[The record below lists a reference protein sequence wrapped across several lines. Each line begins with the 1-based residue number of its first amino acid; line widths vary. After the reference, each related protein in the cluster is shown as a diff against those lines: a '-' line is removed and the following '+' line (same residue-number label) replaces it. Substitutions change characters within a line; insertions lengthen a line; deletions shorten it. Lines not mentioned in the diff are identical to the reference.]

1 MSDHKP
7 MCFVV
12 GPIGEAGSTI
22 RRKADWLLIGIIKPV
37 LEAAEFNFHVK
48 RADDDDT
55 PGSIADAVII
65 DVLDADLVV
74 ADLTGFNPNAFY
86 ELGLRHM
93 TEKPTVHIIAE
104 NVKLPFDNYAQ
115 RTIFFEL
122 DDIDSIEKGK
132 ARLAEAVRTVRGLGF
147 VVRNPVTQARGKATL
162 AQSSDSRD
170 QIIFDLSERLNILE
184 AHARYQPVQI
194 NAAPQHTRIVEMREL
209 EFPVNEAPSA
219 DLVSR
224 IEQLEGVDGVSLRWS
239 GAQAILICKTHFGGG
254 QARELQRQIY
264 EQMSPE
270 SPG

>member
-1 MSDHKP
+1 MSDQKP

-22 RRKADWLLIGIIKPV
+22 RRKADWLLIGIIKSV
-37 LEAAEFNFHVK
+37 LEATEFNFHVK

-65 DVLDADLVV
+65 DVLEADLVV

-122 DDIDSIEKGK
+122 DDIVSIEKGK
-132 ARLAEAVRTVRGLGF
+132 ARLAEAVRTVLAPGF
-147 VVRNPVTQARGKATL
+147 AVRNPVTQARGKATL

-170 QIIFDLSERLNILE
+170 QIIFGLSERLNRLE
-184 AHARYQPVQI
+184 AQARYQSVQI
-194 NAAPQHTRIVEMREL
+194 NAAPQHAQIAAVRQL
-209 EFPVNEAPSA
+209 EFSVYGVPSA
-219 DLVSR
+219 NLLSR
-224 IEQLEGVDGVSLRWS
+224 IERLDGVEGVGIQWDGD
-239 GAQAILICKTHFGGG
+239 QATLICKTPFGGG
-254 QARELQRQIY
+254 QVRELQRQIY
-264 EQMSPE
+264 EEISSE
-270 SPG
+270 NGS